1 MEKMKSEYCK
11 EKRFFNTDDGGEEKR
26 KNILFNLLNI
36 IVETVSPCL
45 NFICAGGI
53 IKGLL
58 SILEMTGLVQS
69 GSGIDTLISAAG
81 DTVFFFLPI
90 FLGMNLARTLKSDQF
105 LGAVIGAILC
115 YPSIN
120 GTDLVIMDR
129 TFNYTYT
136 RSFLP
141 VLAVVAVAAPGEKLL
156 KKVIPEAVSNFLTP
170 VITLL
175 TMIPLGYFFIGPS
188 VSLVGNWVNTGI
200 TALMHTVPLIAG
212 TLFGALYQVMI
223 LFGVHNAL
231 TSFSFMNLL
240 EGNPDY
246 IMAIACMTSFAQ
258 IGVVLAICIKTR
270 DCRLRSLALSAFISG
285 IFGIVEP
292 AIYGITLPRMKMFV
306 LSCVG
311 GAVCGGFIMLTNTM
325 MYSFSGMGLFAILGM
340 LNPQNPNLIIVPL
353 CAVIPFIF
361 SFAIAFLLYRDKAA
375 STTYGNVP
383 I

>member
-1 MEKMKSEYCK
+1 MKKMKSEYCK
-11 EKRFFNTDDGGEEKR
+11 EKKVVVNTDDVGEEK
-26 KNILFNLLNI
+26 NNLLNI

-58 SILEMTGLVQS
+58 SILEITGLVQS
-69 GSGIDTLISAAG
+69 GSGIDTLISAVG

-141 VLAVVAVAAPGEKLL
+141 VLAVVAVAAPWEKLL
-156 KKVIPEAVSNFLTP
+156 KKVIPEAVSNF
-170 VITLL
+170 
-175 TMIPLGYFFIGPS
+175 
-188 VSLVGNWVNTGI
+188 
-200 TALMHTVPLIAG
+200 
-212 TLFGALYQVMI
+212 
-223 LFGVHNAL
+223 L

-246 IMAIACMTSFAQ
+246 IMGIACMTGFAQ

-285 IFGIVEP
+285 IVEP
-292 AIYGITLPRMKMFV
+292 AIYGITLPRMKMYV

-311 GAVCGGFIMLTNTM
+311 GAVCGGFIMLTDTM
-325 MYSFSGMGLFAILGM
+325 MYSFSSMGVFAILGM

-361 SFAIAFLLYRDKAA
+361 SFAAAFLLYRDKVA

-383 I
+383 V

>member
-1 MEKMKSEYCK
+1 
-11 EKRFFNTDDGGEEKR
+11 
-26 KNILFNLLNI
+26 
-36 IVETVSPCL
+36 
-45 NFICAGGI
+45 
-53 IKGLL
+53 
-58 SILEMTGLVQS
+58 
-69 GSGIDTLISAAG
+69 
-81 DTVFFFLPI
+81 
-90 FLGMNLARTLKSDQF
+90 
-105 LGAVIGAILC
+105 
-115 YPSIN
+115 
-120 GTDLVIMDR
+120 
-129 TFNYTYT
+129 
-136 RSFLP
+136 
-141 VLAVVAVAAPGEKLL
+141 
-156 KKVIPEAVSNFLTP
+156 
-170 VITLL
+170 
-175 TMIPLGYFFIGPS
+175 
-188 VSLVGNWVNTGI
+188 
-200 TALMHTVPLIAG
+200 
-212 TLFGALYQVMI
+212 
-223 LFGVHNAL
+223 
-231 TSFSFMNLL
+231 
-240 EGNPDY
+240 
-246 IMAIACMTSFAQ
+246 MTSFAQ